1 MAWACALVDQV
12 VGNLARRIGENI
24 AENEFHKLELRT
36 LKIIR
41 TFASPSRGVCP
52 HWRIV
57 SGLKGAT
64 PKQIEDVL
72 IKLRGSGEIIDVA
85 PDGHGNRKGGYQL
98 ARVSEES

>member
-41 TFASPSRGVCP
+41 TFAPRFKGVCP

-57 SGLKGAT
+57 SSLKGAT
-64 PKQIEDVL
+64 PKQIDDVL
-72 IKLRGSGEIIDVA
+72 FKLRGSGEIVDVA
-85 PDGHGNRKGGYQL
+85 PEGHGNRKGGYQL
-98 ARVSEES
+98 ARVSEEP